1 MDLMVEQIYQV
12 HEIKHELRV
21 CYEELLDDFNYTYRK
36 GHSFDDAPLDTG
48 RKSNLHITFRRRPG
62 RLLNVLC
69 TFNLCPVSRG
79 TGAETCYK
87 NWGMKIEKWGT
98 KRFPTDFSKFSEQL
112 FSNFSV
118 SFCFNSRLILKE
130 LWICILHIIHV
141 RSLFCS
147 INLHFLPVLFE
158 NPLFC
163 FSVISVFSVCSSCHL
178 FRRYNIFVIIN
189 YISAEC
195 SMIFFS
201 FQKYSL
207 FRPI

>member
-1 MDLMVEQIYQV
+1 MKNCLMILT
-12 HEIKHELRV
+12 IL
-21 CYEELLDDFNYTYRK
+21 
-36 GHSFDDAPLDTG
+36 TG
-48 RKSNLHITFRRRPG
+48 RVIHSMTPPWTQDVNQTYI
-62 RLLNVLC
+62 LLLEGVLDVFWTSYVRSIYVLC
-69 TFNLCPVSRG
+69 PG
-79 TGAETCYK
+79 GGGGAETCYK

>member
-1 MDLMVEQIYQV
+1 
-12 HEIKHELRV
+12 
-21 CYEELLDDFNYTYRK
+21 
-36 GHSFDDAPLDTG
+36 
-48 RKSNLHITFRRRPG
+48 
-62 RLLNVLC
+62 
-69 TFNLCPVSRG
+69 
-79 TGAETCYK
+79 
-87 NWGMKIEKWGT
+87 MKIEKWGT

-130 LWICILHIIHV
+130 LWICILHIIRV

-147 INLHFLPVLFE
+147 IRVYINLHFLPVLFE

-178 FRRYNIFVIIN
+178 FRRYNIFVIII

-195 SMIFFS
+195 SVICFS
-201 FQKYSL
+201 FQKYLLFKKKKKNHLFSVTRLDAYFCSTFHVISSNLVNETLLAFTCKKSHLNSL
-207 FRPI
+207 YFFSRYPQRKRSAVCFSMF

>member
-69 TFNLCPVSRG
+69 TFNL
-79 TGAETCYK
+79 
-87 NWGMKIEKWGT
+87 NGMKIEKWGT